1 MAALTEGGVEHRI
14 PFHHLEWLLPLLE
27 GSFLGQF
34 AGVIVAPRGRLLRR
48 GCGDRER
55 CNPSRGGGE

>member
-27 GSFLGQF
+27 GSFFGDF
-34 AGVIVAPRGRLLRR
+34 TVRTSRCHDRGW
-48 GCGDRER
+48 GDDHE
-55 CNPSRGGGE
+55 